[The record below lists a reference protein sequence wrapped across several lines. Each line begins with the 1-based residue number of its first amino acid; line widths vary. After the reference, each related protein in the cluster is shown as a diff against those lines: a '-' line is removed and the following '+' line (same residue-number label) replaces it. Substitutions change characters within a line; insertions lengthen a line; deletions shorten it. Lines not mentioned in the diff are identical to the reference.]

1 MRSGIKTPLILTFI
15 TIFMVLLLYLI
26 IFLTKSNQTPS
37 ESGYY
42 MKSLNN
48 TVVLYKDDNII
59 KVYDGIILDTLPTLD
74 RNLLDKGIHYKTIA
88 DADTAAED
96 YDG

>member
-1 MRSGIKTPLILTFI
+1 MHSTIKTSLILTFI
-15 TIFMVLLLYLI
+15 SIFLVLLLFFI
-26 IFLTKSNQTPS
+26 VFLTRTGKTPD

-48 TVVLYKDDNII
+48 TVVLYKDDTII
-59 KVYDGIILDTLPTLD
+59 KVYDGIILDTLPTAD
-74 RNLLDKGIHYKTIA
+74 RDLLNKGIHYQNIA